1 MSNFSESDTKTDSSD
16 SDDGDHRFH
25 ELTKLDDSDEPDIE
39 RDADEPEHEYEPEPF
54 EQEPDH
60 ADERYPELI
69 DPAPETNDFT
79 VRVEDHEVEVE
90 VDNEPETPSNTAI
103 EDMTANE
110 IQRFQRVFAEEAARR
125 GAIEAR
131 PFEHVDLESLLVL
144 SNQIRAE
151 LAYR

>member
-1 MSNFSESDTKTDSSD
+1 MSDFSESDIKTDSSE
-16 SDDGDHRFH
+16 SDDGDHSFH
-25 ELTKLDDSDEPDIE
+25 ELTKLDDAEPNGGD
-39 RDADEPEHEYEPEPF
+39 PEHESDPEPF

-90 VDNEPETPSNTAI
+90 VDNAPETPSNTSI
-103 EDMTANE
+103 EDMTADE
-110 IQRFQRVFAEEAARR
+110 IQRFQRVFAEESARR